1 MEPRCALAIDN
12 QRTDL
17 VVNANIAFHDVIY
30 RAAGSATLWRLARE
44 LSDFVRRFSS
54 GAFSSPERSS
64 AVLGEHEA
72 ILDALERHDQDA
84 AAAASSKHLRT
95 TSAYLASSCTCVKQS
110 TPAPTGAPPRP
121 PPVPDPHPVPDPPT
135 APGSGPIVDPPTTA
149 GLRPVVDPPT
159 TPTVRLA
166 HEVTGTGPPLLL
178 IAGTG
183 FPGATWRHDDL
194 LRPLGER
201 FTVITFDH
209 RGTGDTPGT
218 PGDYSTRLFAADA
231 LALLRELDLGPAHLV
246 GHSMGGRVAQWMV
259 LDGRD
264 LVDSVVFAATGPG
277 QFRHDQVVTRGIP
290 VKTCLWMAEHGYE
303 GYLRRHIPATFFT
316 PEFAAAEPERVQWLV
331 DAFWAHRPPL
341 EDYLKHV
348 ISRQTHQSAHLLA
361 RMDVPSLVPAGGR
374 RWIRRGTDVLLCG
387 MGTGDRDGEHPR
399 QPRRPAL
406 LRLGPGDARHQLP
419 GRLPEGLRRRSGGV
433 DRTRRRGRVR

>member
-1 MEPRCALAIDN
+1 
-12 QRTDL
+12 
-17 VVNANIAFHDVIY
+17 
-30 RAAGSATLWRLARE
+30 
-44 LSDFVRRFSS
+44 
-54 GAFSSPERSS
+54 
-64 AVLGEHEA
+64 
-72 ILDALERHDQDA
+72 
-84 AAAASSKHLRT
+84 
-95 TSAYLASSCTCVKQS
+95 
-110 TPAPTGAPPRP
+110 
-121 PPVPDPHPVPDPPT
+121 VPDPPT
-135 APGSGPIVDPPTTA
+135 APGSRPVLDPPTA
-149 GLRPVVDPPT
+149 
-159 TPTVRLA
+159 PTVRLA
-166 HEVTGTGPPLLL
+166 HEVSGGGPPLLL

-218 PGDYSTRLFAADA
+218 PGDYSVRLFAADA

-277 QFRHDQVVTRGIP
+277 QFRHDQAVTRGIP

-348 ISRQTHQSAHLLA
+348 IARQTHQSAHVLA
-361 RMDVPSLVPAGGR
+361 RMDVPSLVL
-374 RWIRRGTDVLLCG
+374 V
-387 MGTGDRDGEHPR
+387 GDRDTHQGGTGSHWEQSRYLAAHLPDASFRSIPGAAHGYFWQAPR
-399 QPRRPAL
+399 VTVAELLGWFATRSAPGCRLMPPPSARRCSPTSRRRPRPSSEPA
-406 LRLGPGDARHQLP
+406 
-419 GRLPEGLRRRSGGV
+419 
-433 DRTRRRGRVR
+433 